1 MSNPPGLNTPASAA
15 SLVTADLAI
24 SVHTVVA
31 PAVPA
36 AVFANTAPPRLP
48 PPSSAPASPAYSTV
62 EPAFC
67 AATAPLAGPPAASD
81 RTLGFTAPLHAAFC
95 GPPSI
100 ALMLFEPGHAEP
112 LAAGPRHTLHVPITT
127 SLAISGSSSSGGSL
141 REASPSPCA
150 WPIRSEERRV
160 GK

>member
-62 EPAFC
+62 EPALC

-81 RTLGFTAPLHAAFC
+81 RTLGFTVPLHAAFC

-100 ALMLFEPGHAEP
+100 ALMAFDPGHGRGGEP
-112 LAAGPRHTLHVPITT
+112 I
-127 SLAISGSSSSGGSL
+127 
-141 REASPSPCA
+141 REAPPSPCA
-150 WPIRSEERRV
+150 GPIL
-160 GK
+160 GKPAKSAAAQAFPFPQ